1 MIDGVKMASTK
12 VLAASRTP
20 SAAHSRVG
28 YVLGYISKKFWM
40 LFHKRNFF
48 KNILLFLNKS

>member
-28 YVLGYISKKFWM
+28 HVLGYIYKKKLSKKN
-40 LFHKRNFF
+40 NF
-48 KNILLFLNKS
+48 KKKYIILK